1 MGDGESAL
9 SWAHPAASGQ
19 RMDLVGSVGG
29 WSVLGWLAAPGIGQA
44 RWDATA
50 AVLDIQSEL
59 DLAYECGVHTEG
71 MMPGLRNAEVVVHA
85 YRLLRRPHDR
95 EPYFQAVLYVDG
107 RWIGME
113 RLKEMGVDE
122 DTGVD
127 DDSLCVYA
135 SQELTEVFDLNR
147 YRMEGLTSRL
157 VAGEEQYMSDHLR
170 SRL

>member
-9 SWAHPAASGQ
+9 GWAHPAASGG

-29 WSVLGWLAAPGIGQA
+29 WSVLRWLAAPGIGQA
-44 RWDATA
+44 QWDATA

-59 DLAYECGVHTEG
+59 DLAYACGVHTEG
-71 MMPGLRNAEVVVHA
+71 IMPGLRNAEVVVHA

-95 EPYFQAVLYVDG
+95 APYFQAVLYVDG

-113 RLKEMGVDE
+113 RLEEMGVDE
-122 DTGVD
+122 DNLGLYV
-127 DDSLCVYA
+127 
-135 SQELTEVFDLNR
+135 SQELTEVIDLSR

-157 VAGEEQYMSDHLR
+157 VAGEEQYMSDLLR
-170 SRL
+170 SWL